1 MWHVGTA
8 STTFSPACGAS
19 FDPTH
24 PHHLDRAL
32 NVSDV
37 ALNSISRPPSLFTDI
52 CAPSLPFDVCPR
64 TAAPA
69 PTVRRQPEYAIVYKQ
84 KVSPEDMF
92 LGIDPLRHA
101 GISDAI
107 VLEVKTSPPFPPYVT
122 LPFFLY
128 ISADIQCC
136 CLSLTLP
143 VFPTCHTLHSSYI
156 SPYLFFS
163 LEVNLPKTRLADIAL
178 DVRQSFVRVLA
189 PSYQLKAYLPE
200 LVDEQKG

>member
-1 MWHVGTA
+1 
-8 STTFSPACGAS
+8 
-19 FDPTH
+19 
-24 PHHLDRAL
+24 
-32 NVSDV
+32 
-37 ALNSISRPPSLFTDI
+37 
-52 CAPSLPFDVCPR
+52 
-64 TAAPA
+64 
-69 PTVRRQPEYAIVYKQ
+69 
-84 KVSPEDMF
+84 MF

-107 VLEVKTSPPFPPYVT
+107 VLEVKTSPPFSPYVT

-128 ISADIQCC
+128 LSGYSVF
-136 CLSLTLP
+136 LSFSLTLP
-143 VFPTCHTLHSSYI
+143 VFPVCHTLHSSYI

-163 LEVNLPKTRLADIAL
+163 LEVHLPETRLADIAL

>member
-1 MWHVGTA
+1 MWARCKNVPCGMWAA

-32 NVSDV
+32 NVSDI
-37 ALNSISRPPSLFTDI
+37 ALNAISRPPSLSTDI

-64 TAAPA
+64 TPAPA
-69 PTVRRQPEYAIVYKQ
+69 PTVRRQPEYTIVYKQ

-92 LGIDPLRHA
+92 LGIDPFRHA

-107 VLEVKTSPPFPPYVT
+107 VLEVKTSPPFSPYVT

-128 ISADIQCC
+128 
-136 CLSLTLP
+136 LSGYS
-143 VFPTCHTLHSSYI
+143 VFLSFSHSTRFPHMSHSHSSYI
-156 SPYLFFS
+156 SQHLFFLS
-163 LEVNLPKTRLADIAL
+163 R
-178 DVRQSFVRVLA
+178 
-189 PSYQLKAYLPE
+189 
-200 LVDEQKG
+200 